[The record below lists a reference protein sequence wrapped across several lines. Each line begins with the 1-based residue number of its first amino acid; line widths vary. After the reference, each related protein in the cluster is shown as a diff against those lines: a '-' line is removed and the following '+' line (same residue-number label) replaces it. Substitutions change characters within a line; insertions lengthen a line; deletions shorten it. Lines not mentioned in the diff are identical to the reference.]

1 MQLNLQAYIS
11 ILDNVH
17 NTVINLSQDEVTY
30 ANITFAFFGYI
41 TNFSDISIKCTNLL
55 LGFHAINLING
66 HRMKIENA
74 TVLIRSSSTIE
85 FYGKINAI
93 MFSCS
98 SVNLNNYEMPSHNPD

>member
-1 MQLNLQAYIS
+1 MQLNLQAYMS

-17 NTVINLSQDEVTY
+17 NTAINLLLDEVAY

-41 TNFSDISIKCTNLL
+41 TNFSDISIKCANFLPV
-55 LGFHAINLING
+55 NLING

-74 TVLIRSSSTIE
+74 NVLIRSSSAIE
-85 FYGKINAI
+85 FYGKIKAI

-98 SVNLNNYEMPSHNPD
+98 SVNLNDYEMSSHNPD